1 MTIKNHFPQCTIIP
15 QYSRFSPHSMPDKS
29 CFVSASC
36 FSPASGPNFRR
47 PPACESYEI
56 LDPFCPFSSGL
67 ATAAEV
73 QRGGPLLGISRSP
86 PWGSCSVKRLLAIP
100 FRSTSNRYDFA
111 HLRFFF
117 WFPFD
122 CTLSCLAFAST
133 HASHGI
139 GRSMHPILQK

>member
-1 MTIKNHFPQCTIIP
+1 MTIKNHFPRCTIIP

-29 CFVSASC
+29 CFASASC
-36 FSPASGPNFRR
+36 FSPSG
-47 PPACESYEI
+47 CKSYEI
-56 LDPFCPFSSGL
+56 SDPFCSFSSGL
-67 ATAAEV
+67 AADEV
-73 QRGGPLLGISRSP
+73 QRGGPLVGISRSP

-100 FRSTSNRYDFA
+100 FRSTSNRYDFT
-111 HLRFFF
+111 HVRFFF

-133 HASHGI
+133 HESHGI